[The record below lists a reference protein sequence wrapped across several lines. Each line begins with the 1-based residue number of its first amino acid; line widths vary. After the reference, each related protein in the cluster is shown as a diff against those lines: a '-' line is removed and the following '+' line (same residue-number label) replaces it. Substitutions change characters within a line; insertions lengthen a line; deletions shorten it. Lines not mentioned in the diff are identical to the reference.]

1 MYFSKKHLAV
11 IIALSFSFKAN
22 AVVCIDAIG
31 NALQLEEMVSSAAR
45 WVEEKSAWAAEY
57 AQENALAEFED
68 MQSEYRASA
77 EISAVT
83 TSVSSTANAHA
94 EERYIA
100 SPSACSAIQGAKALY
115 DSFSANLCAEDESK
129 VAVESLELSKIT
141 DCGVGG
147 SGLHCGALKKKRESI
162 SSRLV
167 SAVNEKDGES
177 LAAMLDGGTVLGVGD
192 GVMSPD
198 KQQAQDDAFA
208 LILGVEDTKS
218 LPRRLDGSL
227 ATNDDPHAIAATTQW
242 ARQHALE
249 SIPNSALKRIK
260 GLYDHQDG
268 KKSIIAQLE
277 ERVQYY
283 NSEEFLKLITNTN
296 SKDSLPADWGTM
308 HPEAKF
314 SYLQTLPSS
323 EQPVSSEQVTR
334 MIAEM
339 ISLQLA
345 LDFLTTESALSSNAL
360 IAIQSKVQM

>member
-11 IIALSFSFKAN
+11 VIALSFPIKAN
-22 AVVCIDAIG
+22 AVVCVDAVG
-31 NALQLEEMVSSAAR
+31 NALQLEEMASSAAR
-45 WVEEKSAWAAEY
+45 WIEEKSAWAAQY
-57 AQENALAEFED
+57 AQENALAEFEN

-115 DSFSANLCAEDESK
+115 DSFSSNLCADNSSK
-129 VAVESLELSKIT
+129 TEVESLELSKIT

-147 SGLHCGALKKKRESI
+147 SGLHCGALKKTRENI

-167 SAVNEKDGES
+167 SAINEKDGET

-192 GVMSPD
+192 KVMSPD
-198 KQQAQDDAFA
+198 QQQSNDDAFA
-208 LILGVEDTKS
+208 LILGVDDTKS
-218 LPRRLDGSL
+218 IPRRLDGSL
-227 ATNDDPHAIAATTQW
+227 ATSDDPHAIAATTKW

-249 SIPNSALKRIK
+249 SIPNAALKRIK

-283 NSEEFLKLITNTN
+283 NSEDFLKLITNTN

-314 SYLQTLPSS
+314 AYLQTLPAN

-339 ISLQLA
+339 MSLQLA
-345 LDFLTTESALSSNAL
+345 LDFLSVESNVSSNTL
-360 IAIQSKVQM
+360 IAIQTKVML